1 MLKEIFWPES
11 IGLLE
16 NYSQTHM
23 RNFRL
28 LAFVSLLSMILVSV
42 VPYIAGT
49 FVSRLVN
56 MEEEEGIVDVEFIIN
71 TATLVVLIIT
81 FWYIT
86 IAIVQRETSK
96 MGLLVT
102 RKMREDLN
110 DKLMRMSIR
119 QIDEI
124 RSGVMP
130 VKVSVDMPAISNLIS
145 RDFVAFF
152 TGSVMIIMIVV
163 AMIVVSPALA
173 LVYVVTIPLT
183 LLASRTL
190 TTLSEKD
197 FVERKQAVDAMGAGM
212 SDLIANHRTI
222 KTNNLE
228 DLLISRFEVYNRR
241 FREASVSSE
250 ARSGLIAPMSTVAVN
265 LGYVL
270 TVVIGAAM
278 TYQESLDIGMF
289 LAFMVYVRLV
299 NKPLTE
305 SAVSYDTIKSETVS
319 LKRVLNILNS
329 PEEEEGDVEEG
340 FEAVGKVEFEDVHF
354 SYEGSD
360 EVLHGVSFSVEPGK
374 VAVITGPTGSGKT
387 TVLNLLL
394 RFYLPD
400 SGSIRIDGRDVRCI
414 SRKDLGK
421 AMAAV
426 FQDPWVFDGTIRENI
441 VYNRDWVT
449 QGDLDR
455 AMEITGFAGYVKSL
469 PDGID
474 TKIGNDIRVLPL
486 AQRRMLA
493 MTRAILGNPKILVL
507 DEAFSGLDPLTETA
521 VFDGLK
527 RMMSGRT
534 VIIVSHERNLVEN
547 ADQVVRMESGR
558 VVS

>member
-110 DKLMRMSIR
+110 DKLMRMSIS

-152 TGSVMIIMIVV
+152 TGSIMIIMIVV

-173 LVYVVTIPLT
+173 LVYIVTIPLT

-250 ARSGLIAPMSTVAVN
+250 ARSGLIAPISTVAVN

-278 TYQESLDIGMF
+278 TYQGSLDIGMF

-400 SGSIRIDGRDVRCI
+400 SGSIRIDGRDVRSI

-421 AMAAV
+421 AVAAV
-426 FQDPWVFDGTIRENI
+426 FQDPWVFDGTIKENI

-449 QGDLDR
+449 QEDLDK

-469 PDGID
+469 PEGID

-493 MTRAILGNPKILVL
+493 MTRAILGNPKILIL

-534 VIIVSHERNLVEN
+534 VMIVSHERNLVEN

>member
-16 NYSQTHM
+16 SYSQTHM
-23 RNFRL
+23 RKFRV
-28 LAFVSLLSMILVSV
+28 LALVSLLSMLLVSV

-49 FVSRLVN
+49 FISRLVN
-56 MEEEEGIVDVEFIIN
+56 MEEYDGYVDIEFIIN

-81 FWYIT
+81 FWYVT
-86 IAIVQRETSK
+86 TAIMQRETSK
-96 MGLLVT
+96 MGLSVT

-110 DKLMRMSIR
+110 EKLMRMSIR
-119 QIDEI
+119 QVDGI
-124 RSGVMP
+124 RTGIMP
-130 VKVSVDMPAISNLIS
+130 VKISLDLPAISSLIS
-145 RDFVAFF
+145 KDLVAFF
-152 TGSVMIIMIVV
+152 TGNVMMMMILV
-163 AMIVVSPALA
+163 AMTLISPILA
-173 LVYVVTIPLT
+173 MVYIVTIPLT
-183 LLASRTL
+183 LLASRIL

-228 DLLISRFEVYNRR
+228 GVIISAFEVYNKS

-250 ARSGLIAPMSTVAVN
+250 ARSGLIAPISTVAVN

-270 TVVIGAAM
+270 TVVVGAAM
-278 TYQESLDIGMF
+278 MFEGTLEIGML

-319 LKRVLNILNS
+319 LKRVLDILNS
-329 PEEEEGDVEEG
+329 PEEEEGDVEG
-340 FEAVGKVEFEDVHF
+340 RFEAVGKVEFDDVHF
-354 SYEGSD
+354 SYKDSAEI
-360 EVLHGVSFSVEPGK
+360 LHGVSFSVDPGK

-394 RFYLPD
+394 RFYQPD
-400 SGSIRIDGRDVRCI
+400 SGSVCIDGRDVRSI

-421 AMAAV
+421 AVAMV
-426 FQDPWVFDGTIRENI
+426 IQEPWVFDGTIRENI

-449 QGDLDR
+449 QEDLDR
-455 AMEITGFAGYVKSL
+455 ALEITGFAGYVKSL
-469 PDGID
+469 PDGLD
-474 TKIGNDIRVLPL
+474 TQIGNDIRVLPL

-493 MTRAILGNPKILVL
+493 MARAVLVDPKILVL
-507 DEAFSGLDPLTETA
+507 DEAFSGLDPLTESA

-527 RMMSGRT
+527 RMMQGRT

-547 ADQVVRMESGR
+547 ADQVIRMENGK
-558 VVS
+558 VV

>member
-1 MLKEIFWPES
+1 MLKEIFWTES

-16 NYSQTHM
+16 SYSQTHM

-56 MEEEEGIVDVEFIIN
+56 MEEEDGIVDVEFIIN

-86 IAIVQRETSK
+86 TAMVQRETSK
-96 MGLLVT
+96 MGLSVT

-110 DKLMRMSIR
+110 DKLMRMSIS
-119 QIDEI
+119 QIDGI

-130 VKVSVDMPAISNLIS
+130 VKVSVDLPAISNLIS

-152 TGSVMIIMIVV
+152 TGSVMIMMIVV
-163 AMIVVSPALA
+163 AMVAVSPVLA
-173 LVYVVTIPLT
+173 LVYIVTIPLT

-228 DLLISRFEVYNRR
+228 DMVISRFEVYNKM

-250 ARSGLIAPMSTVAVN
+250 ARSGLIAPISTVAVN

-278 TYQESLDIGMF
+278 TYQDNLEIGMF

-319 LKRVLNILNS
+319 LKRVLSILNS

-340 FEAVGKVEFEDVHF
+340 FEAVGKVEFEDVRF

-394 RFYLPD
+394 RFYQPD
-400 SGSIRIDGRDVRCI
+400 SGCVRIDGRDVRTI

-421 AMAAV
+421 AVAAV
-426 FQDPWVFDGTIRENI
+426 IQDPWVFDGTIRENI

-449 QGDLDR
+449 QEDLDR

-469 PDGID
+469 PEGVD

-493 MTRAILGNPKILVL
+493 MTRAVLGNPKILVL

-558 VVS
+558 VVY

>member
-1 MLKEIFWPES
+1 MAS
-11 IGLLE
+11 
-16 NYSQTHM
+16 
-23 RNFRL
+23 
-28 LAFVSLLSMILVSV
+28 
-42 VPYIAGT
+42 
-49 FVSRLVN
+49 
-56 MEEEEGIVDVEFIIN
+56 
-71 TATLVVLIIT
+71 
-81 FWYIT
+81 
-86 IAIVQRETSK
+86 
-96 MGLLVT
+96 
-102 RKMREDLN
+102 
-110 DKLMRMSIR
+110 
-119 QIDEI
+119 
-124 RSGVMP
+124 
-130 VKVSVDMPAISNLIS
+130 ISNLIS

-152 TGSVMIIMIVV
+152 TGSIMIIMIVV

-173 LVYVVTIPLT
+173 LVYIVTIPLT

-469 PDGID
+469 PEGVD